1 MKIVFIFLV
10 LLQAAIC
17 STKYVQN
24 RQGVSLKSVGPK
36 VRPVVRMTPSAIPSF
51 TFETEAMKGKHL
63 YRGWMVKAYS
73 LHSKYI
79 HLLSLLSLDVFC
91 LRKIIEEYGRTRI
104 ILARAFETQSG

>member
-1 MKIVFIFLV
+1 MKIVFISLV

-73 LHSKYI
+73 LHSRIQI
-79 HLLSLLSLDVFC
+79 H
-91 LRKIIEEYGRTRI
+91 
-104 ILARAFETQSG
+104 